1 MQCASLRCFGK
12 TFAKMNRFSIA
23 TIGFVAGIAGA
34 GVVNLTHLTQPTLEA
49 PQLAPVGPQV
59 WTAHATNHIL
69 PLESV
74 PSFNVAA
81 NASVDAV
88 VHVKTIERSATAV
101 HPWFEMFGYGAPDRI
116 AQGSGSGVIIDPS
129 GYIVTNNHVVA
140 DADEIQVTLN
150 NNRNYPARVIGT
162 DPSTDLAV
170 LQIDAASPLP
180 ALAFGNSDE
189 VQIGEWVLAVGNPFD
204 LTSTVTAGIVSAKS
218 RSINILRGDPRTLE
232 YPVESFIQTDAAV
245 NPGNSGGALVN
256 TRGELVG
263 INTAIASRTGSYAG
277 YSFAVPAR
285 IVEKVAHDLVTFGEV
300 RRAYLGIQ
308 IEPMNE
314 ELAEALKL
322 TEVTGC
328 AVVGVVPGSGADDA
342 DIRKG
347 DVVVAIDGMAIENFP
362 SLQESVAKYHPGDV
376 VNVEFIRENQTLS
389 LQVQLKNREGAIEE
403 EKVLSASGNT
413 ESVWLESCQAEFS
426 PVNSSVSKSLAFS
439 GGMQVTALREG
450 SFSNSGIR
458 KGFIV
463 TKINGKPI
471 ENASQIRTFFER
483 SSGGVL
489 VEGVYPN
496 GKKAYYGV
504 AVKE

>member
-1 MQCASLRCFGK
+1 
-12 TFAKMNRFSIA
+12 
-23 TIGFVAGIAGA
+23 
-34 GVVNLTHLTQPTLEA
+34 
-49 PQLAPVGPQV
+49 
-59 WTAHATNHIL
+59 
-69 PLESV
+69 
-74 PSFNVAA
+74 
-81 NASVDAV
+81 
-88 VHVKTIERSATAV
+88 
-101 HPWFEMFGYGAPDRI
+101 
-116 AQGSGSGVIIDPS
+116 
-129 GYIVTNNHVVA
+129 
-140 DADEIQVTLN
+140 
-150 NNRNYPARVIGT
+150 
-162 DPSTDLAV
+162 
-170 LQIDAASPLP
+170 
-180 ALAFGNSDE
+180 
-189 VQIGEWVLAVGNPFD
+189 
-204 LTSTVTAGIVSAKS
+204 
-218 RSINILRGDPRTLE
+218 
-232 YPVESFIQTDAAV
+232 
-245 NPGNSGGALVN
+245 
-256 TRGELVG
+256 
-263 INTAIASRTGSYAG
+263 
-277 YSFAVPAR
+277 
-285 IVEKVAHDLVTFGEV
+285 
-300 RRAYLGIQ
+300 
-308 IEPMNE
+308 MNE

-504 AVKE
+504 AVK